1 MLGIS
6 WLAKTGYLLK
16 KDCALWREYVYP
28 MHWMGLMMI
37 CGGMAVRRMGMLGV
51 SVINNEGA
59 DCEDVDSDGE
69 W

>member
-1 MLGIS
+1 
-6 WLAKTGYLLK
+6 
-16 KDCALWREYVYP
+16 
-28 MHWMGLMMI
+28 MMI
-37 CGGMAVRRMGMLGV
+37 CGGMAVRRVGMLGV